1 MEARHALAVD
11 GVGAAGQDREGLPPA
26 DRVVDDAL
34 RRRAGA
40 VAEERGARADGLAVV
55 EAQAALERALLVV
68 VVVAAAARRVGL
80 RVAGLEALLVDAV
93 ERAADFF
100 NVVARRGPELVGRR
114 GVDLG
119 RRDGGKRPFRTR
131 DAGGRFRLGR
141 ATRAKTAVSD
151 G

>member
-40 VAEERGARADGLAVV
+40 IAEERGARADGLAVV
-55 EAQAALERALLVV
+55 EAQASFERALLVV

-100 NVVARRGPELVGRR
+100 DVVARRGPELVGRR

-141 ATRAKTAVSD
+141 AKNSVSD